1 MSSNNSPSAAGNGT
15 HPPAR
20 SRPTSPSSM
29 DRLRAASRITHPA
42 HRINAEPAA
51 LATATATTSTT
62 PPPASS
68 SPAPVSAATLRVSPF
83 HSHGERLPGAR
94 ERRMTVRSP
103 CVTLADAASAFP
115 RLALE
120 PPQPRPVR
128 PLRAAGSVL
137 KPALV
142 ALVAHH
148 ARKRVMDPRTR
159 GGHISLGPI
168 DPGGSDSP
176 VDAQSSSPQA
186 HNSVAF
192 VKGGKR
198 KRLSKDVLTDDLGS
212 PHIDLSQPIPN
223 PPTKEHNASPKRNR
237 SGTSSRSPT
246 GTFASSSQHSPQLPQ
261 PSEPRSKLLDPDT
274 THELVNLFFAHCNP
288 HRLILHKPSFSAAL
302 SHNRV
307 PEYLVLAL
315 CAVAAPLSKSI
326 AAQASIARVAGVP
339 FYQDAVRIMFDN
351 AGRLLSEPT
360 LETAQAL
367 CLMEMHEI
375 AASHSWTKHNK
386 YFVPDVTSDDRRPRA
401 ADLALKVLEESLEVE
416 KSDDQVRGRT
426 DDLDFCI
433 ERECT
438 RRCFWLIQC
447 MSWISGIYIYKP
459 VRPRSVDMT
468 KKVRLPIDET
478 TFDLA
483 AHWNSATVEYLHVQA
498 PTTRYA
504 SQFGHV
510 LRILSIYQTV
520 QNVIVQNEGPARAQ
534 ALRECRQMLDNWLAS
549 LPQHLKFS
557 EDNVQKQIDMFETS
571 SNTAFLEGEG
581 RLGEP
586 IEWVRDQLGTIFNA
600 TGTRAKNTILS
611 ACVIW
616 SYSRYYPD
624 DPKIRVWDT
633 DFEKVWGFRVLVV
646 ADQWRQVQER
656 DRAQANASPNASP
669 PHVAGVSPT
678 IAKNNVLMG
687 PGRQGGFDVAP
698 PHHHGDMGLD
708 HRASCSGSDGAHS
721 GWGSEPAI
729 IEGKRPARHV
739 PAAIGRVCDRAV
751 VVPTGRDV
759 SAGRPSV
766 GDDAAQLTGAATAG
780 EHARHVKSHDAH
792 RPRLVREAVMTRRL

>member
-1 MSSNNSPSAAGNGT
+1 
-15 HPPAR
+15 
-20 SRPTSPSSM
+20 
-29 DRLRAASRITHPA
+29 
-42 HRINAEPAA
+42 
-51 LATATATTSTT
+51 
-62 PPPASS
+62 
-68 SPAPVSAATLRVSPF
+68 
-83 HSHGERLPGAR
+83 
-94 ERRMTVRSP
+94 
-103 CVTLADAASAFP
+103 
-115 RLALE
+115 
-120 PPQPRPVR
+120 
-128 PLRAAGSVL
+128 
-137 KPALV
+137 
-142 ALVAHH
+142 
-148 ARKRVMDPRTR
+148 MDPRTR

-198 KRLSKDVLTDDLGS
+198 KRLSKACDACHKSKRRCDGTAPCSNCYFASKQCTYTDSSGRLVPAPRNAAHGERPAQSPADVLTDDLGS

-386 YFVPDVTSDDRRPRA
+386 YF
-401 ADLALKVLEESLEVE
+401 DLALKVLEESLEVE
-416 KSDDQVRGRT
+416 KPDDQVRGRT

-520 QNVIVQNEGPARAQ
+520 QNVIVQNEGPARAR

-549 LPQHLKFS
+549 LPQHLQFS

-571 SNTAFLEGEG
+571 SNTGAWCFCFMHALYPCCYLAFLEGEG

-708 HRASCSGSDGAHS
+708 HRYDHHNQIGRARPYASGAELPVQAPMVRTRDGAPNLPSLKAS
-721 GWGSEPAI
+721 GLLDTFP
-729 IEGKRPARHV
+729 P
-739 PAAIGRVCDRAV
+739 
-751 VVPTGRDV
+751 
-759 SAGRPSV
+759 PS
-766 GDDAAQLTGAATAG
+766 DAFATALSLSPQG
-780 EHARHVKSHDAH
+780 ATFQQDD
-792 RPRLVREAVMTRRL
+792 RRSVTTLLNSPVQQLRGNMPVTSSPMMPIGLDWLGKP